1 MHLCVILCGEDGG
14 REQEKKEEETL
25 WAERIL

>member
-1 MHLCVILCGEDGG
+1 MHLCVILCGEDAGE
-14 REQEKKEEETL
+14 EQEKKEEETL

>member
-1 MHLCVILCGEDGG
+1 MHLCGISCGEDGG
-14 REQEKKEEETL
+14 EEQEKGEEETL

>member
-1 MHLCVILCGEDGG
+1 VIFCGEDAGE
-14 REQEKKEEETL
+14 EQEKKEEETL